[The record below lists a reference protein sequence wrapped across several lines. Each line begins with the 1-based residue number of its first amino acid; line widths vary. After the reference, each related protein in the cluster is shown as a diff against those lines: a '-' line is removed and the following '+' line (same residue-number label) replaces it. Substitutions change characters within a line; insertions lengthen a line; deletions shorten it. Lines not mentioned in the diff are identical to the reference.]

1 MDART
6 SQAARAQIVVDLD
19 QIKANV
25 RALAAHLGPVMVVV
39 KADAYGHGMVQ
50 VSRALRADGVEWL
63 GVATLDEA
71 MVLRQG
77 GDRGR
82 LLAWLAVPG
91 EDYRPAV
98 NAEVDV
104 AASSISQ
111 LDEIAAAAR
120 VVGMRARVHLK
131 VDTGLSRGGA
141 PLSEWDDLVAHAA
154 VAEGVDVVGVWSHL
168 ASGDEPHS
176 ASNDAQEDAFR
187 HAVKVAEGAGLP
199 IEVRHLASSAA
210 AMTRPS
216 ARFDLVRVGIAAY
229 GLSPV
234 PDLIAESE
242 MGIAPAMRV
251 TAEIALGK
259 DLATG
264 DAVSYGG
271 TFVAESPMR
280 VGLVPLG
287 YGDGIPR
294 HASARAEV
302 QVNGHRAPV
311 LGRICMDQFVV
322 AAPDVEA
329 GDRVV
334 VFGTGDDGE
343 PTAHDWARWSDT
355 IVYEIVTRIVGRQE
369 RRWVGG

>member
-1 MDART
+1 MQART
-6 SQAARAQIVVDLD
+6 SQATRAQIVVDLD

-25 RALAAHLGPVMVVV
+25 RALAAHLGPLMVVV
-39 KADAYGHGMVQ
+39 KADAYGHGMVP
-50 VSRALRADGVEWL
+50 VARALRADGVEWL

-77 GDRGR
+77 GDHGR

-104 AASSISQ
+104 AAASINQ
-111 LDEIAAAAR
+111 LEEIAAAAR
-120 VVGMRARVHLK
+120 AVGLRARVHLK

-141 PLSEWDDLVAHAA
+141 PLDEWDDLVAHAA
-154 VAEGVDVVGVWSHL
+154 GVQDVDVVGVWSHL
-168 ASGDEPHS
+168 ASGDEPQRE
-176 ASNDAQEDAFR
+176 SNDLQEDAFR
-187 HAVKVAEGAGLP
+187 RAVKAAEGAGLP

-210 AMTRPS
+210 AITRPS

-234 PDLIAESE
+234 PDLIPEKE
-242 MGIAPAMRV
+242 IGIAPAMTV
-251 TAEIALGK
+251 SGQIALGK
-259 DLATG
+259 NLSAG

-271 TFVAESPMR
+271 TFVAEAPMR

-294 HASARAEV
+294 HASSRAEV
-302 QVNGHRAPV
+302 QVNGRRAPV

-329 GDRVV
+329 GDDVIIL
-334 VFGTGDDGE
+334 GTGEGGE

-355 IVYEIVTRIVGRQE
+355 IVYEIVTRMGGRQE
-369 RRWVGG
+369 RRWIGG